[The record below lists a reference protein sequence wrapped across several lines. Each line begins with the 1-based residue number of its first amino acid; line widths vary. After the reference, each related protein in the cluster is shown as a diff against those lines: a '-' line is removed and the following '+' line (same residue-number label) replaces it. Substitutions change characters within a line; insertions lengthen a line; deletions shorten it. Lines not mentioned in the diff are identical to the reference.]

1 MAGAAHTLPV
11 VIQYALYNSTEQ
23 QAPSLKQ
30 HTQTHMET
38 HKHVRPCAH
47 TGSKHIE
54 STQTCTC
61 LHGNMGLF
69 LLLLL
74 LLCLE
79 TIFFIAHAILDAL
92 VPAIQLQDPSKLLRY
107 LDQSARQLAR

>member
-30 HTQTHMET
+30 HTQTH
-38 HKHVRPCAH
+38 VRPCAH

-61 LHGNMGLF
+61 LHGNMGL
-69 LLLLL
+69 LLL

-92 VPAIQLQDPSKLLRY
+92 VPAIQSQDPSKLLRY

>member
-69 LLLLL
+69 FVVVVLVLGDY
-74 LLCLE
+74 
-79 TIFFIAHAILDAL
+79 FFIADAILDAL
-92 VPAIQLQDPSKLLRY
+92 VPAIQSQDPSKLLRY

>member
-30 HTQTHMET
+30 HTQTH
-38 HKHVRPCAH
+38 VRPCAH

-69 LLLLL
+69 VVVVVVLGDY
-74 LLCLE
+74 
-79 TIFFIAHAILDAL
+79 FFIAHAILDAL
-92 VPAIQLQDPSKLLRY
+92 VPAIQSQDPSKLLRY